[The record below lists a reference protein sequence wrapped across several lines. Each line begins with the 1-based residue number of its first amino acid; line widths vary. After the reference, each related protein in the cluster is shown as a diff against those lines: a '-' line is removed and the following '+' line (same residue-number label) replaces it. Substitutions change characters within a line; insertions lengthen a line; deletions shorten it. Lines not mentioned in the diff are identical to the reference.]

1 MVKFAKLLAA
11 EIFRLSSMV
20 IIFFTASKYHAMH
33 TLGYFIIDR
42 LALNAIDDEKF
53 FNFCSCLRPKS
64 VLLISLCQPDGRAN
78 NFCFLLPLK
87 GLSHKMDLDLTARKT
102 LFAL

>member
-1 MVKFAKLLAA
+1 
-11 EIFRLSSMV
+11 
-20 IIFFTASKYHAMH
+20 MH

-64 VLLISLCQPDGRAN
+64 VLLISLCQPDGRAS
-78 NFCFLLPLK
+78 NFRFLFPLSLK
-87 GLSHKMDLDLTARKT
+87 GLSHEMDLAVAARKT